1 MSASTRQHVF
11 EHRPDRPRAAPAS
24 APTTRAG
31 LRSILLATCVAFGA
45 GCAATMGE
53 GRGAS
58 PIVDADDADDVWPIY
73 LGQQV
78 LYFDAGGRPCT
89 FEGGRQHFISPSH
102 PRYAWFVRYY
112 RKHRSGYA
120 RWHRRC
126 YRHRGA
132 LGGRHC
138 GFRPRH
144 HQVGRRPEPR
154 HPPAV
159 AHPVAGPGAHPA
171 HRDARP
177 RPRLPRVAQ
186 PAQVAGG
193 RQQADARRRDELRRK
208 DDGAR
213 RRADA
218 RRAAALHRSEEAR
231 RAANVRRQRDAAS
244 ARRAA
249 VLRQRREA
257 EHRRAAA
264 RRHEAAARRHE
275 AAARARREA
284 AERTRREA
292 AARSRVAAERRAAA
306 ERSRREAAERSR
318 RAAAERSR
326 REAAE
331 RRRAEE
337 RREEARRRR
346 SEAKRR

>member
-45 GCAATMGE
+45 GCAATIGE

-58 PIVDADDADDVWPIY
+58 PIVDAVDAVDADDAWPIY

-154 HPPAV
+154 HRPAV
-159 AHPVAGPGAHPA
+159 AHPVAGAHPA

-193 RQQADARRRDELRRK
+193 RQQADARRRDEL
-208 DDGAR
+208 
-213 RRADA
+213 RADA

-284 AERTRREA
+284 AERTRRAA

-318 RAAAERSR
+318 R
-326 REAAE
+326 EAAE

-337 RREEARRRR
+337 PSRSRSRPSDLRPRRRGHR
-346 SEAKRR
+346 SAG